1 MNKNS
6 GHISESGLWLP
17 GSYINDE
24 LKRLARQDKEL
35 QRLYEAANNSQ
46 FRPVVSNNASGDAVM
61 DNAGST
67 LRQLAR
73 HLEEN
78 HDIVVAVF
86 DDLLNNVVGAGA
98 NIAPMI
104 RGRNGSLSEDI
115 NKRVYERG
123 LELLLPRP
131 IR

>member
-1 MNKNS
+1 MNTES
-6 GHISESGLWLP
+6 GTISDSGLWLP
-17 GSYINDE
+17 GSYVNSE

-35 QRLYEAANNSQ
+35 QRMYEAASNSQ

-78 HDIVVAVF
+78 HDIVVSVF

-98 NIAPMI
+98 NVTPMI
-104 RGRNGSLSEDI
+104 SGRDGNLA
-115 NKRVYERG
+115 
-123 LELLLPRP
+123 
-131 IR
+131 